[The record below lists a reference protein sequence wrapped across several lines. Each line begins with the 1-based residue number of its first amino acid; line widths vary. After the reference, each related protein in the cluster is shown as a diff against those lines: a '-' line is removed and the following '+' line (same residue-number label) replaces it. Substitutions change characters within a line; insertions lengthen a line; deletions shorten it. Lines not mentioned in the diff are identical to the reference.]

1 MKIHPDFT
9 IQRVGSAYV
18 AVPVGEASKRFRGML
33 QLNETAALL
42 WNLMVDRDCT
52 EADLIDAL
60 LQEYQIDRETATKDV
75 KRIVALLAENGI
87 FA

>member
-9 IQRVGSAYV
+9 IQQVGSTYV
-18 AVPVGEASKRFRGML
+18 AVPVGEASKRFHGML
-33 QLNETAALL
+33 QLNETAAFL
-42 WNLMVDRDCT
+42 WHCMVDRDCT

-60 LQEYQIDRETATKDV
+60 LQEYQIDRETATNDV
-75 KRIVALLAENGI
+75 GRIVALLSENGI